1 MMIFNLNLNLSE
13 ENSIWFMQVEGRRR
27 FRILQSRDQDGW
39 VQIPF
44 SSFEFSHLFSDQKI
58 YLQRVFFLIFIVHKG
73 TG

>member
-1 MMIFNLNLNLSE
+1 
-13 ENSIWFMQVEGRRR
+13 MQVEGRRR